1 MTPQAPEPSNP
12 ARERPPSDSPSAEKP
27 GRPWRTEGLPKKE
40 PPKQRS
46 RWIVTAIWL
55 VGYLVWFGVVTIQ
68 DRLSGPQTV
77 PYTEFRSQVASKNV
91 AELFAR
97 GDSIEGQLKK
107 AA

>member
-1 MTPQAPEPSNP
+1 MSAQGPQAPSNP
-12 ARERPPSDSPSAEKP
+12 APERPSSDSAQGSPE
-27 GRPWRTEGLPKKE
+27 RPWRTEGLPKKQ
-40 PPKQRS
+40 PPKQRP

-77 PYTEFRSQVASKNV
+77 PYTEFKSQVASKNV

-97 GDSIEGQLKK
+97 AGALLQR
-107 AA
+107 